1 MHAGED
7 DNDEEKDEEKMDTSV
22 EEKSPLK
29 EEVKTEVKQEKDSD
43 NDNSDKSKNP
53 EAKEPN
59 KLLSEEKTVKSESS
73 EEDSCKIKGAVSV
86 SSDAVENKENETK
99 GDDK

>member
-1 MHAGED
+1 
-7 DNDEEKDEEKMDTSV
+7 MDTSV

-43 NDNSDKSKNP
+43 NDDNDKPKNP

-59 KLLSEEKTVKSESS
+59 EIKPLGEEKTVKSESS
-73 EEDSCKIKGAVSV
+73 EEDSCKVKGAVSV
-86 SSDAVENKENETK
+86 SSNAVENKENETK